1 MDNSKISGTYEEA
14 EILKSIPQFTFPC
27 PFEKFAVQHF
37 SFNCGDLWSFLKC
50 LYQTPVP
57 SPGTKFTIDY
67 CDDKQNVQTTS
78 LYLRYQKINLS
89 EYYNAVDVKNMM
101 LIFASMLNERRIIVT
116 SERVSRLSACVQAA
130 NSLIYP
136 MSWQHIFI
144 PVLPQHLLDYL
155 NAPMPFLIGVA
166 WNLMLKVRQEELGD
180 VVILNADTN
189 EVDTPFAD
197 LQNIPEEV
205 VSSLKK
211 NLSPANNLIG
221 DSVAR
226 AFLRAVVQLI
236 GNYREALQFRESDRK
251 ITFNR
256 EKFVT
261 QRPPHFQPFVRKML
275 ELQIFSQFIE
285 ERLELL
291 NSGLH
296 TSDEF
301 EIEASVYGEKSSSKV
316 RQILSNV
323 RKESGAIMKNVKSKT
338 NPAMKSAVKSV
349 SKGGKNVRE
358 KSLNTYKEIRGK
370 FKDIQQKNSE
380 NGPYANGLK
389 PRSAPSSPTY
399 PVKRPMKS
407 ISGVYEGYT
416 ARTTYKRASQPSPG
430 SNSVNSMSSKNLNNS
445 NQFQGDS
452 QKTPSPQEIDLLGEM
467 RDVLNS
473 QLGLSSTTSMS
484 ITETASNS
492 SLNSSILSSDASNSF
507 FSSDA
512 FSSYPKD
519 IHPSDS
525 LNNDNERT
533 MPPEGSKR
541 WETINI
547 LKNLD
552 LTIFAGSNIYK
563 GGMNGDWPINASYT
577 SLPLL
582 DLSLDIPLPPPL
594 FPPSAAFPKKH
605 SSVAEG
611 VSSTRSRHS
620 SFRSPK
626 IFPPETFG
634 SLPSSLED
642 TTVNFTSSSAFGGGS
657 NVGLY
662 SRPKAYTLPV
672 EGERQV
678 GRIPSEVVAPRRHH
692 LINIPKY
699 DVNPSFSESLAKFST
714 KENFSSYFYS
724 SLAKPCSKSSNS
736 VFDMHY
742 EATELQIKP
751 IVYSQKTNSSN
762 SYNNNNQ
769 TVAASTPLSPPDI
782 LRDPSPNPS
791 TVTWDIMTM
800 SLPLDI
806 KSISDI
812 PSNNPS
818 SFSHPQHPP
827 YPPPSYSSSAT
838 RKSAAVISSHP
849 TLLTPPPRYRRRRK
863 KATIPAQENDS
874 SQDILLMDSPKEEE
888 FDPLL
893 SKDIPP
899 PVPSRKSLTPTPA
912 LIFGPKQ

>member
-1 MDNSKISGTYEEA
+1 MSNK
-14 EILKSIPQFTFPC
+14 
-27 PFEKFAVQHF
+27 
-37 SFNCGDLWSFLKC
+37 NCGDLWSFLKC

-67 CDDKQNVQTTS
+67 SDDKFFVAECPNHIS
-78 LYLRYQKINLS
+78 LPSIPENRNLS

-275 ELQIFSQFIE
+275 ELQIFSQVKEFIE

-370 FKDIQQKNSE
+370 IKDIQQKNSE

-430 SNSVNSMSSKNLNNS
+430 LNSVNSMSSKNLNNS
-445 NQFQGDS
+445 NQSQGDS

-512 FSSYPKD
+512 FSNYPKD

-525 LNNDNERT
+525 LNNDNERI

-678 GRIPSEVVAPRRHH
+678 GRIPSEVVAPRRRHF
-692 LINIPKY
+692 INIPKY

-736 VFDMHY
+736 VFDMHF

-751 IVYSQKTNSSN
+751 VVYSQKTNSSN
-762 SYNNNNQ
+762 SYHNNNQ

-791 TVTWDIMTM
+791 TVNWDIMTM

-812 PSNNPS
+812 PTNNPS

-827 YPPPSYSSSAT
+827 YPPPSSSSSAT

-888 FDPLL
+888 FR
-893 SKDIPP
+893 STF
-899 PVPSRKSLTPTPA
+899 VQRHPSTCSESQIIDANTSA
-912 LIFGPKQ
+912 LRY